1 LSRPAVPK
9 ANAEAPLR
17 EGTPVS
23 PKAGEPTAGAQSIR
37 RSLAILRIVASG
49 QESGVRL
56 VDVCNALGLN
66 RPTVHRILRVLVEEG
81 AVEKDAESHRYLI
94 GREVSLLGLARIA
107 RFPIRAIAEPHLR
120 ELAQALGDTIFLTI
134 RNGDD
139 SVCLAREPGSYPI
152 KVLSIEVGA
161 RRPLGVGVAGLVLLG
176 DLPADEIRGIVQR
189 NASRLRALK
198 LEPATIAARA
208 RRADAAGHAYVAAG
222 VVPGTSAV
230 AVPVRHPDGRV
241 LAALALT
248 AIRDRLMEGA
258 VRDRVAAMEKH
269 AQAIG
274 KAWALRQRR

>member
-1 LSRPAVPK
+1 VTD
-9 ANAEAPLR
+9 E
-17 EGTPVS
+17 
-23 PKAGEPTAGAQSIR
+23 AGEPTAGAQSIR

-56 VDVCNALGLN
+56 VDVCNATGFN
-66 RPTVHRILRVLVEEG
+66 RPTAHRILRVLAEEG
-81 AVEKDAESHRYLI
+81 AVEQDAGSRRYLI

-120 ELAQALGDTIFLTI
+120 ELSRTLGDTIFLTI

-139 SVCLAREPGSYPI
+139 SVCLAREPGSYPV

-161 RRPLGVGVAGLVLLG
+161 RRPLGVGVAGLLLLG
-176 DLPADEIRGIVQR
+176 DLPADEIKAIVQR

-198 LEPATIAARA
+198 LDPATIAARA
-208 RRADAAGHAYVAAG
+208 TKAEAAGYAYVPNG

-248 AIRDRLMEGA
+248 AIRDRLLENA
-258 VRDRVAAMEKH
+258 VPDRVAAMEKH
-269 AQAIG
+269 ARAIG
-274 KAWALRQRR
+274 KAWAQRLKPDKR